1 MAQQIRF
8 SDCSPYLE
16 ASKETAQVV
25 QAFKTLSEYFAA
37 SSKDDKDD
45 DDPVLSLRTTFNDVE
60 KKYETR
66 WWAGRY
72 IGLANIQVDKK
83 KGNGKDDVQ
92 ISIRPRFG
100 EAFLLK
106 IIEDVYKIRQPQNN
120 ADTPNISS
128 DEWFSALMNLLRR
141 KMWVEKCA
149 KANRYGLPRLTTMRE
164 HQGASIKG
172 ALDIKRTLMPWMMK
186 KEVCS
191 YTFEKAQDDKI
202 CQIVYEAHRILSRN
216 VIDNR
221 VGKKRKKAG
230 GPTPANVPS
239 SFSVPPAVK
248 DTIDALNREYKGR
261 PFCITDN
268 EYRRIRYK
276 SIYLSWKPLVDFSW
290 SVIKGHRL
298 GFHASEKQTECV
310 FVDMAEIW
318 ETYLRKKLGEHL
330 KTDGWRVWTVV
341 ETEKM
346 VYDSTFFK
354 RRIIPD
360 IVLQRKSMVDG
371 KDEFLV
377 FDAKYKR
384 MSGHKDDVDRS
395 DFFQI
400 HTYIQYFQHTYPE
413 GRVLLGG
420 LLYPLSKEDWKENRP
435 LYTASTMFGSSGRFE
450 TKFIIDGVLCSE
462 TNDQNG
468 NNKLTMEAN
477 VEAMFKRIKGCIES
491 F

>member
-149 KANRYGLPRLTTMRE
+149 KANRYGLPRLTTRRE

-186 KEVCS
+186 
-191 YTFEKAQDDKI
+191 
-202 CQIVYEAHRILSRN
+202 
-216 VIDNR
+216 
-221 VGKKRKKAG
+221 
-230 GPTPANVPS
+230 
-239 SFSVPPAVK
+239 
-248 DTIDALNREYKGR
+248 
-261 PFCITDN
+261 
-268 EYRRIRYK
+268 
-276 SIYLSWKPLVDFSW
+276 
-290 SVIKGHRL
+290 
-298 GFHASEKQTECV
+298 
-310 FVDMAEIW
+310 
-318 ETYLRKKLGEHL
+318 
-330 KTDGWRVWTVV
+330 
-341 ETEKM
+341 
-346 VYDSTFFK
+346 
-354 RRIIPD
+354 
-360 IVLQRKSMVDG
+360 
-371 KDEFLV
+371 
-377 FDAKYKR
+377 
-384 MSGHKDDVDRS
+384 
-395 DFFQI
+395 
-400 HTYIQYFQHTYPE
+400 
-413 GRVLLGG
+413 
-420 LLYPLSKEDWKENRP
+420 
-435 LYTASTMFGSSGRFE
+435 
-450 TKFIIDGVLCSE
+450 
-462 TNDQNG
+462 
-468 NNKLTMEAN
+468 
-477 VEAMFKRIKGCIES
+477 
-491 F
+491 